1 MRQPLLKVEHLTTR
15 FSVRSGRLFGKAL
28 SLTAVDDVSFTLNAG
43 ETLGIVGESGSG
55 KSTLGRSVLRLVEA
69 QAGSVVWQG
78 GDLLR
83 LSDEDMRKAR
93 RDMQI
98 IFQDPLA
105 SLDPRMTVADIIA
118 EPLQIA
124 EPGLTRAQRLEEVQK
139 IMAAVGLAPEMV
151 NRYPHEFSGGQAQR
165 IGIARAIITK
175 PKLVVCDEP
184 VSALDVSIQAQIIQ
198 LLNRLRAELDLALIF
213 ISHDLSVVR
222 LVCDRVMVLYLG
234 RVVETGPSA
243 EVFGQPKHP
252 YSQALLSAVPLPDPK
267 LARLRQRVILQGDP
281 PSPINPP
288 SGCVFRTR
296 CVYAKDVC
304 AAERPV
310 LKGGEH
316 EAACHFAG
324 RLAKNG
330 EPEMLNSSANA

>member
-1 MRQPLLKVEHLTTR
+1 MTDALLTVENLTTR
-15 FSVRSGRLFGKAL
+15 FDLRPTTLFGKTTT
-28 SLTAVDDVSFTLNAG
+28 LTAVNDVSFTLKAG

-55 KSTLGRSVLRLVEA
+55 KSTLGRTVLRLVEA
-69 QAGSVVWQG
+69 QEGTVIWQG
-78 GDLLR
+78 RDLLK
-83 LSDEDMRKAR
+83 LSDEEMRKAR

-105 SLDPRMTVADIIA
+105 SLDPRMTIADIIA

-124 EPGLTRAQRLEEVQK
+124 EPNLTRKQRLEEVQK

-175 PKLVVCDEP
+175 PKLIICDEP
-184 VSALDVSIQAQIIQ
+184 VSALDVSIQAQILQ
-198 LLNRLRAELDLALIF
+198 LLNRLRHELGLSLIF

-222 LVCDRVMVLYLG
+222 LICDRVMVLYLG
-234 RVVETGPSA
+234 RVMEAGPA
-243 EVFGQPKHP
+243 KAVFDNPQHP
-252 YSQALLSAVPLPDPK
+252 YTRALLSAVPVPDPK
-267 LARLRQRVILQGDP
+267 LARASKRIMLIGDP

-296 CVYAKDVC
+296 CTYAKDIC
-304 AAERPV
+304 TTERPMLV
-310 LKGGEH
+310 GADYA
-316 EAACHFAG
+316 AACHYIG
-324 RLAKNG
+324 RL
-330 EPEMLNSSANA
+330 PQV

>member
-1 MRQPLLKVEHLTTR
+1 MTKPLLQVDHLTTR
-15 FSVRSGRLFGKAL
+15 FSVRSGKMFGKAL

-69 QAGSVVWQG
+69 RAGSVVWQG
-78 GDLLR
+78 GDLLK
-83 LSDEDMRKAR
+83 LGDEDMRKAR

-124 EPGLTRAQRLEEVQK
+124 EPNLSRAERLEEVQK
-139 IMAAVGLAPEMV
+139 IMSAVGLAPEMV

-198 LLNRLRAELDLALIF
+198 LLNRLRNELGLALIF

-234 RVVETGPSA
+234 RVVESGPAA
-243 EVFGQPKHP
+243 EVFNSPKHP
-252 YSQALLSAVPLPDPK
+252 YAQALLSAVPLPDPK

-296 CVYAKDVC
+296 CGYAKEVC
-304 AAERPV
+304 AAERPT
-310 LKGGEH
+310 LEGDAH
-316 EAACHFAG
+316 AAACHFTG
-324 RLAKNG
+324 SLTPN
-330 EPEMLNSSANA
+330 

>member
-1 MRQPLLKVEHLTTR
+1 MSDVLLSIENLTTR
-15 FSVRSGRLFGKAL
+15 FFVRSGKLFQKPAI
-28 SLTAVDDVSFTLNAG
+28 LTAVNDVSFTLKTG

-69 QAGSVVWQG
+69 QQGRVVWQG
-78 GDLLR
+78 GDLLK
-83 LSDEDMRKAR
+83 LPDEDMRKAR

-118 EPLQIA
+118 EPLEIA
-124 EPGLTRAQRLEEVQK
+124 EPDITRTERLAEVQK

-165 IGIARAIITK
+165 IGIARAIITR
-175 PKLVVCDEP
+175 PKLLVCDEP

-198 LLNRLRAELDLALIF
+198 LLNRLRSEFGLAMIF

-222 LVCDRVMVLYLG
+222 LVCDKVMVLYLG
-234 RVVETGPSA
+234 RVVESGPA
-243 EVFGQPKHP
+243 IDVFNTPQHP
-252 YSQALLSAVPLPDPK
+252 YSQALLSAVLVPDPK
-267 LARLRQRVILQGDP
+267 RARTRQRAILQGDP

-288 SGCVFRTR
+288 TGCVFRTR
-296 CVYAKDVC
+296 CPKATEVC
-304 AAERPV
+304 AREVPALRG
-310 LKGGEH
+310 KGRQV
-316 EAACHFAG
+316 ACHFVE
-324 RLAKNG
+324 LD
-330 EPEMLNSSANA
+330 

>member
-1 MRQPLLKVEHLTTR
+1 MSDALLAVENLTTR
-15 FSVRSGRLFGKAL
+15 FDIRPEAFFGKTVT
-28 SLTAVDDVSFTLNAG
+28 LTAVDDVSFTLKPG

-69 QAGSVVWQG
+69 QKGTVVWQG
-78 GDLLR
+78 RDLLK

-105 SLDPRMTVADIIA
+105 SLDPRMTIADIIA

-124 EPGLTRAQRLEEVQK
+124 EPSLTRKQRLEEVQK

-175 PKLVVCDEP
+175 PKMIICDEP
-184 VSALDVSIQAQIIQ
+184 VSALDVSIQAQILQ
-198 LLNRLRAELDLALIF
+198 LLNRLRHELGLALIF

-222 LVCDRVMVLYLG
+222 LICDRVIVLYLG
-234 RVVETGPSA
+234 RIMESGPA
-243 EVFGQPKHP
+243 KTVFDNPQHP
-252 YSQALLSAVPLPDPK
+252 YTRALLSAVPVPDPK
-267 LARLRQRVILQGDP
+267 LARASKRIMLIGEP

-296 CVYAKDVC
+296 CVHAKEVC
-304 AAERPV
+304 TTERPMLV
-310 LKGGEH
+310 GAEY
-316 EAACHFAG
+316 ATACHYIG
-324 RLAKNG
+324 RLPKY
-330 EPEMLNSSANA
+330 

>member
-1 MRQPLLKVEHLTTR
+1 MSDALLTVENLTTR
-15 FSVRSGRLFGKAL
+15 FDIRPETFFGKTVT
-28 SLTAVDDVSFTLNAG
+28 LTAVDDVSFSLKPG

-69 QAGSVVWQG
+69 QKGTVIWQG
-78 GDLLR
+78 RDLLK

-105 SLDPRMTVADIIA
+105 SLDPRMTIADIIA

-124 EPGLTRAQRLEEVQK
+124 EPSLTRKQRLEEVQK

-175 PKLVVCDEP
+175 PKMIICDEP
-184 VSALDVSIQAQIIQ
+184 VSALDVSIQAQILQ
-198 LLNRLRAELDLALIF
+198 LLNRLRHELGLVMIF

-222 LVCDRVMVLYLG
+222 LICDRVIVLYLG
-234 RVVETGPSA
+234 RIMESGPA
-243 EVFGQPKHP
+243 KAVFDDPQHP
-252 YSQALLSAVPLPDPK
+252 YTRALLSAVPVPDPK
-267 LARLRQRVILQGDP
+267 LARALRRIMLIGEP

-296 CVYAKDVC
+296 CVHAQDIC
-304 AAERPV
+304 ASERPLLV
-310 LKGGEH
+310 GTDY
-316 EAACHFAG
+316 ATACHYIG
-324 RLAKNG
+324 RLPKD
-330 EPEMLNSSANA
+330 

>member
-1 MRQPLLKVEHLTTR
+1 MSEALLTVENLTTQ
-15 FSVRSGRLFGKAL
+15 FDVRSGSLFGKTVT
-28 SLTAVDDVSFTLNAG
+28 LTAVDDVSFALMPG

-55 KSTLGRSVLRLVEA
+55 KSTLGRSILRLVA
-69 QAGSVVWQG
+69 TQKGTVVWQG
-78 GDLLR
+78 RDLLK
-83 LSDEDMRKAR
+83 LTDEEMRRAR

-118 EPLQIA
+118 EPLEIA
-124 EPGLTRAQRLEEVQK
+124 EPSLSRKQRLEEVQK
-139 IMAAVGLAPEMV
+139 IMVAVGLAPEMV

-175 PKLVVCDEP
+175 PKMIICDEP
-184 VSALDVSIQAQIIQ
+184 VSALDVSIQAQILQ
-198 LLNRLRAELDLALIF
+198 LLNRLRHELGLALIF

-234 RVVETGPSA
+234 RIMEAGPA
-243 EVFGQPKHP
+243 KTVFANPQHP
-252 YSQALLSAVPLPDPK
+252 YTRALLSAVPVPDPK
-267 LARLRQRVILQGDP
+267 LARASKRIMLIGEP

-296 CVYAKDVC
+296 CTYAKDIC
-304 AAERPV
+304 ARERPMLV
-310 LKGGEH
+310 GTDY
-316 EAACHFAG
+316 ATACHYIG
-324 RLAKNG
+324 RL
-330 EPEMLNSSANA
+330 SDD

>member
-1 MRQPLLKVEHLTTR
+1 MRAPLLEVDHLTTR
-15 FSVRSGRLFGKAL
+15 FFVRSGTLFGKAL
-28 SLTAVDDVSFTLNAG
+28 PLTAVDDVSFTLNPG

-69 QAGSVVWQG
+69 QAGSVIWQG
-78 GDLLR
+78 SDLLK
-83 LSDEDMRKAR
+83 LSDESMRKTR

-124 EPGLTRAQRLEEVQK
+124 EPGLTRAERLEEVQK

-165 IGIARAIITK
+165 IGIARAIITR

-198 LLNRLRAELDLALIF
+198 S
-213 ISHDLSVVR
+213 ISHARFTLKICCNKS
-222 LVCDRVMVLYLG
+222 CA
-234 RVVETGPSA
+234 S
-243 EVFGQPKHP
+243 
-252 YSQALLSAVPLPDPK
+252 K
-267 LARLRQRVILQGDP
+267 LAVIL
-281 PSPINPP
+281 S
-288 SGCVFRTR
+288 R
-296 CVYAKDVC
+296 
-304 AAERPV
+304 
-310 LKGGEH
+310 
-316 EAACHFAG
+316 
-324 RLAKNG
+324 
-330 EPEMLNSSANA
+330 